1 MKIKFYIKFTS
12 NGCKMELA
20 YKAKN
25 EEEALKKFQI
35 DMKKN
40 NSISEISVSK
50 EATLTH
56 KKESPFIRTSSIS
69 KTRTTR
75 GSARALIG

>member
-1 MKIKFYIKFTS
+1 MKLKFYIQFTS
-12 NGCKMELA
+12 NGNKLELA

-25 EEEALKKFQI
+25 KEEALEKFQK
-35 DMKKN
+35 DMKRN
-40 NSISEISVSK
+40 NTISEFSVSE
-50 EATLTH
+50 EAMLKC

-69 KTRTTR
+69 KTRTQK